1 MHVREITA
9 GLLGH
14 GDSIDGS
21 ALGHGDRID
30 GSALGHGDRID
41 GSALGHRGGDRA
53 PTTSPTVRSVNGDRA
68 DYMDG
73 RT

>member
-1 MHVREITA
+1 LHVREITA

-21 ALGHGDRID
+21 ALGH
-30 GSALGHGDRID
+30 
-41 GSALGHRGGDRA
+41 RGGDRA
-53 PTTSPTVRSVNGDRA
+53 LTTSPTVRSVNGDRA